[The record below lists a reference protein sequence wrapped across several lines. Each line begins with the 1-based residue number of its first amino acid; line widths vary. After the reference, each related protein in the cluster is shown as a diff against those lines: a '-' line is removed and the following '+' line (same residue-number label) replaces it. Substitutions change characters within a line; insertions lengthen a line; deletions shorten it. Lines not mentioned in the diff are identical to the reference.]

1 MIKLRSLI
9 NLNKMVY
16 SDKIKSKHQEKMDME
31 TSIIPE
37 VTIPQKPYPENASK
51 QTLSELRWLLNY
63 NEGVLDHK
71 FIKEG
76 DDVLDV
82 FEKYCN
88 ENSLSFDRSYYKA
101 ILKESAKVVLNLKYY
116 YNRPRPYQLAEFYGI
131 KDFEIHKLD
140 TANTPSYPSGHSAQ
154 GYLIGNILGNKNPNH
169 FEEFI
174 NLGKFISESR
184 LMARAHFPSDIRFG
198 KKVGEL
204 IFNYIKGKV

>member
-88 ENSLSFDRSYYKA
+88 ENNLSFDRSYYKV

>member
-88 ENSLSFDRSYYKA
+88 ENNLSFDRSYYKV

-140 TANTPSYPSGHSAQ
+140 TANTPSYPSRHSAQ